1 LLQSRNSNDSVSEE
15 EASKINSNDFGV
27 YTHEQDGSRNTMDED
42 DNYQTQ
48 YENAFAPRNRNGSY
62 NVSAVN
68 NDEGVDEFETNV
80 VTKGGNVVKGMNHHS
95 DEAAQH
101 KCSSETTV
109 KGSAKAKK
117 PSHTSKAKFSK
128 SPKST
133 SKTSIDFCDP
143 EIEKKGKIPDE
154 PS

>member
-1 LLQSRNSNDSVSEE
+1 MSEE
-15 EASKINSNDFGV
+15 ETSKINSNGFGV

-42 DNYQTQ
+42 DNYQNQ
-48 YENAFAPRNRNGSY
+48 YENAFAPRNKNGSY
-62 NVSAVN
+62 NVSSTAN
-68 NDEGVDEFETNV
+68 SDEGVDEFETNV
-80 VTKGGNVVKGMNHHS
+80 VTKGGHHHS

-154 PS
+154 PSKYHCPLFSSCVILM